1 MYRAV
6 NAIKI
11 LDVEYKIGES
21 IPKEV
26 TDQVKQDVLDAWVAK
41 GNLKLFSDMP
51 VITEDDLIQ

>member
-1 MYRAV
+1 MYRAG

-41 GNLKLFSDMP
+41 GNLKLISDMP